1 MRWFKRLYKSL
12 LGKGFHVSAPQA
24 KEPEETIDLY
34 LEKAAEKLKML
45 NLKINE
51 AVAEELHLRQK
62 LEACRAEIDSWTNQA
77 KAAVTKGWE
86 DMARIAL
93 EHKYLAERNL
103 VEYESRLAIQQK
115 MLQRMRENYRILEE
129 KLGRLK
135 AEKER
140 LLNHIQVAQA
150 VKEASEALEGIALD
164 LLEEKWIQ
172 VEAEAEA
179 AKFLA
184 TREIPLNQA
193 IEDELARLKMQTVN
207 VETRK
212 RE

>member
-1 MRWFKRLYKSL
+1 MEWFKRLYKSL
-12 LGKGFHVSAPQA
+12 LGKGFHVPAPQA
-24 KEPEETIDLY
+24 KEPEKTIDLY
-34 LEKAAEKLKML
+34 LEKAAEKLKIL

-51 AVAEELHLRQK
+51 AVAEELYLRQK
-62 LEACRAEIDSWTNQA
+62 IESFRAEIDSWGKQA
-77 KAAVTKGWE
+77 KAAVTKGRE

-103 VEYESRLAIQQK
+103 VEYESRLATHQK
-115 MLQRMRENYRILEE
+115 MLQGMRESYRILEE

-140 LLNHIQVAQA
+140 LLSHIQVAQA
-150 VKEASEALEGIALD
+150 VKEASQALEGIALD

-184 TREIPLNQA
+184 TREMPLSQT
-193 IEDELARLKMQTVN
+193 IEDELARLKM
-207 VETRK
+207 ETLN
-212 RE
+212 RETGKKE